1 MPGIKDPD
9 KDIVTMKIILGPAM
23 IFMSYKDGTF
33 EIKRHNTTEA
43 LVGTYLIKVRAE
55 DSKGAKI
62 ETLITLVVYSDG
74 ADKNSDFIVR
84 NYMGKCLT
92 NLKFEDW
99 DWCERWK
106 EAYNSPKNY
115 QPVPP
120 DVRIKSI
127 SKKGEVVL

>member
-1 MPGIKDPD
+1 LPEIKDPD
-9 KDIVTMKIILGPAM
+9 KDIVTMKVILGPAM

-33 EIKRHNTTEA
+33 EIKRYNTTEA
-43 LVGTYLIKVRAE
+43 LVGTYKIKVRAE

-84 NYMGKCLT
+84 NYMGNCLT

-99 DWCERWK
+99 DWCER
-106 EAYNSPKNY
+106 
-115 QPVPP
+115 
-120 DVRIKSI
+120 
-127 SKKGEVVL
+127 